1 MGIFSKKDDGKK
13 PLVTKTT
20 KVSPRKNPAG
30 EPRKEKAVERVYG
43 DYPLQR
49 KNLLK
54 KTTVVRKNNNAGDKT
69 IERKKTITNPLVSDY
84 KTVEKSRMVKDLTKG
99 TTKEKNVSYDKTG
112 MFNPLGGSSRR
123 NRTVTKSFKNNT
135 K

>member
-1 MGIFSKKDDGKK
+1 MKISDNEKSLK
-13 PLVTKTT
+13 VTKTT
-20 KVSPRKNPAG
+20 KVSRRKNPAG
-30 EPRKEKAVERVYG
+30 EPRKEKSVERVYS

-69 IERKKTITNPLVSDY
+69 IERKKTISNPLVSDY
-84 KTVEKSRMVKDLTKG
+84 KAVEKNRMVKDLTKG

-112 MFNPLGGSSRR
+112 MLIPLAGGSSR
-123 NRTVTKSFKNNT
+123 NRTVSKKRTAK
-135 K
+135 

>member
-1 MGIFSKKDDGKK
+1 MKISDNEKSLK
-13 PLVTKTT
+13 VTKTT
-20 KVSPRKNPAG
+20 KVSRRKNPAG
-30 EPRKEKAVERVYG
+30 EPRKEKSVERVYS

-69 IERKKTITNPLVSDY
+69 IERKKTISNPLVSDY
-84 KTVEKSRMVKDLTKG
+84 KAVEKNRMVKDLTKG

-112 MFNPLGGSSRR
+112 MFNPLAGGGRR
-123 NRTVTKSFKNNT
+123 NRTVSKKRTTK
-135 K
+135 